1 MIATEVRAPG
11 MEQSSLRGGGS
22 AASSSKSA
30 NTAGKKNFTIGSS
43 RSSSSHVITETPDR
57 DSSLVERLRNDDK
70 LKHCVRVKRASML
83 CLAAA
88 LDSGFASGTSRG
100 GCIGVSALSASLSEL
115 CVASPENQSA
125 SSKLS
130 VSINSVQEPESDEE
144 KKDEEL
150 PLKSILRA
158 EKRSPRRKPV
168 IPKSV
173 RWDGLKLDDHAVVLD
188 YNPGGISQKGPSV
201 SIGWEVLE
209 TQNTTIDEFEA
220 TRGPRRTAKQLK
232 TSKEDR
238 EQILMRAGY
247 KKEEIQL
254 AEDLAQAIRA
264 SREKSAQDFSIVP
277 QPNTH
282 QPSDNKTLQASG
294 NTTTSIGS
302 AKPGQA
308 KPKQRKAI
316 FRRGMFYR

>member
-1 MIATEVRAPG
+1 MIDTEVRAPG
-11 MEQSSLRGGGS
+11 MDQSQSSLSCG
-22 AASSSKSA
+22 AASSSKRNS
-30 NTAGKKNFTIGSS
+30 TAVGKNGTIGSG
-43 RSSSSHVITETPDR
+43 RSSSNATSTETPDR
-57 DSSLVERLRNDDK
+57 DRSLVERLRDDDK

-88 LDSGFASGTSRG
+88 LDSGFASGTPR

-115 CVASPENQSA
+115 CVASPDNKSA
-125 SSKLS
+125 KSNRS
-130 VSINSVQEPESDEE
+130 VSIDSVQEPESDEE

-158 EKRSPRRKPV
+158 DKRSPRRKPV

-173 RWDGLKLDDHAVVLD
+173 RWDGLKLVDHAVILD
-188 YNPGGISQKGPSV
+188 YNPGGISQTGPSV
-201 SIGWEVLE
+201 SIGWEALE
-209 TQNTTIDEFEA
+209 TQNITIDEFEA

-238 EQILMRAGY
+238 EQLLLRAGY

-277 QPNTH
+277 QPNTN
-282 QPSDNKTLQASG
+282 QPTDNKTLQASG
-294 NTTTSIGS
+294 NTTTSIGI
-302 AKPGQA
+302 AKRGQA